1 MTSWVSASLANHVWQ
16 STLVVAFVWLVTLAL
31 RRHDARVRYWL
42 WAAASVKFFVPFSWL
57 ISLGAL
63 VEWRTAPTIAQP
75 AATFVMQEIL
85 AAPLLSGA
93 VSQVPQDMNI
103 GRWVVL
109 GVWLAGTAVVLFWWG
124 RQWRAMRSARC
135 SATPLL
141 LGPAFAAVGSP
152 QRPDETVLAGGSPER
167 TAPAG
172 GPDFDAGGLT
182 VMSSPSAFEPGVV
195 GILRPVLLLPEGLVD
210 RLTRGQLDAILAHE
224 RAHVRAHD
232 NLVAVLH
239 MAVEA
244 IFWFHP
250 LVWWIERRMIDERE
264 RACDEAVIR
273 AGKQPADYAE
283 GILVVCRWSHEWPV
297 MCVSG
302 VTGSDLRT
310 RIETILANRL
320 GRRLHMTGRLL
331 LAGAAL
337 IVIGGPIGIG
347 VLAAAQAQTVVKPQV
362 EVPEA
367 TERFDVATIRPN
379 TGPAVGGPVGGGIGF
394 GGPGRF
400 AAENITLQQL
410 LTYAYELQAYE
421 IFGGPGWATSDRFDI
436 AATMEPSP
444 AGSSDQG
451 PRRRRLLRALLA
463 ERFTLVVHEERRE
476 MPVYSLVMARPDRTL
491 GERLRP
497 FEGECGDSSKL
508 GPPPDAT
515 FGMPTSDPR
524 KGPQWCMAFSG
535 VGRLSAQGTAL
546 SDLATILARFP
557 AVRRRVIDRT
567 GLTGR
572 FDFDLEWT
580 PLVTPTGV
588 APPDRP
594 SSETGPTIFTAL
606 QEQLGLKLESAK
618 EAVPVLVI
626 DSVNQPSPN

>member
-1 MTSWVSASLANHVWQ
+1 MTSWVPASLANHVWQ

-42 WAAASVKFFVPFSWL
+42 WAAASMKFFVPFSWL

-85 AAPLLSGA
+85 AVPLLYGA
-93 VSQVPQDMNI
+93 VPQVPQDTNI

-109 GVWLAGTAVVLFWWG
+109 GVWLAGTAVVFFWWG
-124 RQWRAMRSARC
+124 RQWRAMRSALRR
-135 SATPLL
+135 ATPLL

-172 GPDFDAGGLT
+172 RPDCDAGGLT

-232 NLVAVLH
+232 NLVAVVH

-337 IVIGGPIGIG
+337 IVLGGPIAIG
-347 VLAAAQAQTVVKPQV
+347 LLASAA
-362 EVPEA
+362 PEQEERGRA
-367 TERFDVATIRPN
+367 TERFEVATIRPN
-379 TGPAVGGPVGGGIGF
+379 TGPAVGGPIGGGLGF
-394 GGPGRF
+394 RPGRF
-400 AAENITLQQL
+400 SAENITLQQV
-410 LTYAYELQAYE
+410 LTYAYELQAHE
-421 IFGGPGWATSDRFDI
+421 IFGGPDWVTRDRFDI
-436 AATMEPSP
+436 AATMPPPPSGFDSRDTP
-444 AGSSDQG
+444 ARNRG
-451 PRRRRLLRALLA
+451 LVRALLA
-463 ERFTLVVHEERRE
+463 DRFNLVVHEERRE
-476 MPVYSLVMARPDRTL
+476 MPVYSLVMARADRRL
-491 GERLRP
+491 GQRLRP
-497 FEGECGDSSKL
+497 FEGECGEPGKS
-508 GPPPDAT
+508 GPPPNAT
-515 FGMPTSDPR
+515 FGMPTSDPS
-524 KGPQWCMAFSG
+524 KGPQWCMAFTG
-535 VGRLSAQGTAL
+535 MGRVSAQGTMV
-546 SDLATILARFP
+546 SDLAMILARLP
-557 AVRRRVIDRT
+557 AVSRRVLDRT

-580 PLVTPTGV
+580 PLVMPLGPAAPGV
-588 APPDRP
+588 PPDA
-594 SSETGPTIFTAL
+594 GPTLFTAL